1 MISNTFYN
9 KKNLITQYLGGKVQ
23 HYPIK
28 DGSITLEWYE
38 YTLKAGETLYSITE
52 KLFGADLGHLW
63 TYLADNNAPIH
74 PDDWKA
80 GDKIKLPKLIIRD
93 SDTIR
98 TNY

>member
-38 YTLKAGETLYSITE
+38 YTLKAGETLYSVTE
-52 KLFGADLGHLW
+52 KLFGVGLEHLW
-63 TYLADNNAPIH
+63 TYIADNNTLIR

-80 GDKIKLPKLIIRD
+80 GDIIRLPKIIIRD
-93 SDTIR
+93 SDSIR